1 MSIHGITQYAGRRPG
16 KRHRAF
22 RRRPGAP
29 LQQGQLDG
37 LCGIYSAINA
47 LSLLAERGRPFPLTA
62 ATALYRDA
70 IELVAARGALSGVTT
85 YGLDTPLWLAVIR
98 RLARRVEA
106 DQSITLAISRPFQHR
121 PKAGFG
127 RLRRAIEAALDQD
140 AIVLVSLTGAHSHY
154 TVIRTYTAS
163 RFMLHDSSGL
173 RWLSIAACGTSYS
186 RQRHQIAASWLI
198 VIKVTGA

>member
-1 MSIHGITQYAGRRPG
+1 MSIYRRARAANNRLHRRP
-16 KRHRAF
+16 RAF

-47 LSLLAERGRPFPLTA
+47 LSLLAEQGRPYPLTA
-62 ATALYRDA
+62 AMALYREA
-70 IELVAARGALSGVTT
+70 IELVATKGSLSGVTT
-85 YGLDTPLWLAVIR
+85 FGLDTPLWLAVIR
-98 RLARRVEA
+98 CLARRVEA

-127 RLRRAIEAALDQD
+127 RLRRAIEAALEQD
-140 AIVLVSLTGAHSHY
+140 ALVLVSLTGAHSHY
-154 TVIRTYTAS
+154 TVIRAYTAS
-163 RFMLHDSSGL
+163 RFVLHDSSGL

-186 RQRHQIAASWLI
+186 RRRHQIAASWLI
-198 VIKVTGA
+198 VIKVAGA